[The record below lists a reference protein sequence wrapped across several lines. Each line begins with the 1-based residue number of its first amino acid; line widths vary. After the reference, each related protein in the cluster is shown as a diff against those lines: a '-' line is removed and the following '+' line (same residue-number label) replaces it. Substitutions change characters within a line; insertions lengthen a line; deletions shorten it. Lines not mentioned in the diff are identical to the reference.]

1 MAMRSGVSHVTAAL
15 LSLVSGRVLV
25 EYLRPWFPTV
35 LEPLERGAAA
45 AEVFA
50 RSQFGLQFAPG
61 TFVPVATG
69 LALAFVWGLFYH
81 ATRSGD
87 RAGR

>member
-25 EYLRPWFPTV
+25 EYLRPWFPMV
-35 LEPLERGAAA
+35 LEPLERAAA
-45 AEVFA
+45 TAEVLV
-50 RSQFGLQFAPG
+50 RSHFGLQFAPG
-61 TFVPVATG
+61 TFVPAASG

-81 ATRSGD
+81 ATRSRDG
-87 RAGR
+87 AGR